1 MGCRLP
7 DLVRPIRHSG
17 TSRKRAAVIRNR
29 RVPRFGRRRTVS
41 TEGMDLKRPLL
52 LLAVAGSLVA
62 CGGDNTNFQR
72 GETNC
77 DAAGE
82 EASNPQDASCEET
95 GTPG

>member
-1 MGCRLP
+1 
-7 DLVRPIRHSG
+7 
-17 TSRKRAAVIRNR
+17 
-29 RVPRFGRRRTVS
+29 
-41 TEGMDLKRPLL
+41 MDLKRPLL